1 MLQFGLTEI
10 VSLKR
15 KNTIM
20 NNLKKQNKIIF
31 MPVPK
36 DENLASFQVTWN
48 IIDNNGKNIAQGS
61 NTKHINLQPGLYAAI
76 FHVLDSQ
83 REIIKVIEVIFR
95 VPKGELS
102 EPLKVFF

>member
-1 MLQFGLTEI
+1 MLQFGLTET
-10 VSLKR
+10 VSLKP
-15 KNTIM
+15 KDMTM
-20 NNLKKQNKIIF
+20 NNLKRQNMIIF

-36 DENLASFQVTWN
+36 DRNLTPFQVTWN
-48 IIDNNGKNIAQGS
+48 IVDNNGKNVAQGC
-61 NTKHINLQPGLYAAI
+61 NTKQINLQPGLYETI

-83 REIIKVIEVIFR
+83 KEIIKVIEVIFR